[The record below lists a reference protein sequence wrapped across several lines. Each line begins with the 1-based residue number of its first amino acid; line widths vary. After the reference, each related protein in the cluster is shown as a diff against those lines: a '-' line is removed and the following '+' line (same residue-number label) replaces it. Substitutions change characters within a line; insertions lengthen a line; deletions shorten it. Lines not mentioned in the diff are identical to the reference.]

1 MSDNLSFFQK
11 SSPFQ
16 KFLLLIGLYFLSLS
30 FSQLGLALIYKGMGF
45 DMNNASMLT
54 AASLQANPTHVT
66 MLKWMQIISALFS
79 FLMPAL
85 LFSKAQTEDWFSF
98 IQTKLPRKSWS
109 LLLAIP
115 VLVSLYPLI
124 LRIGKWNEGL
134 HFGAADKILR
144 DMEAQ
149 AAMLTEVFLDV
160 HSIAG
165 LIGNI
170 IIVGLIA
177 ALTEEFFFRGTLQRV
192 LQLWLKNPHIAIWT
206 TAILFSFL
214 HMQFLGFFPRMLMG
228 AVLGYTYYWTK
239 SIWPSVI
246 MHFVNNSTQV
256 IDYYISK
263 NSQQKQ
269 WFDDHANTSTTML
282 ISWTIVAGLLIYGI
296 YRNGE
301 VIKN

>member
-1 MSDNLSFFQK
+1 MNENISFFQR

-30 FSQLGLALIYKGMGF
+30 FSQLGLALLFKYNGF
-45 DMNNASMLT
+45 DMNNAAMLSKE
-54 AASLQANPTHVT
+54 ALQANPGHVT
-66 MLKWMQIISALFS
+66 MLKWMQVISALFS

-85 LFSKAQTEDWFSF
+85 LFSKAQSDSWTDF
-98 IQTKLPRKSWS
+98 IHTNLPTKKWS
-109 LLLAIP
+109 LAFAIP
-115 VLVSLYPLI
+115 VLVSLYPIILI
-124 LRIGKWNEGL
+124 IGRWNEGL
-134 HFGAADKILR
+134 HFGAADSALR
-144 DMEAQ
+144 AMETQ

-160 HSIAG
+160 HSVAG

-177 ALTEEFFFRGTLQRV
+177 ALTEEFFFRGTLQNI
-192 LQLWLKNPHIAIWT
+192 LQIWLKNPHIAIWT

-256 IDYYISK
+256 IDYYIS
-263 NSQQKQ
+263 QQNKHSQ
-269 WFDDHANTSTTML
+269 WFDDHASTSIPML
-282 ISWTIVAGLLIYGI
+282 ISWTAAAAVLIYGL
-296 YRNGE
+296 YRSRGKIMN
-301 VIKN
+301 